1 MPKRQPCPH
10 TARNT
15 LVCPEDPGA
24 PSLLE
29 PLPRHLAIIMDG
41 NGRWAKQK
49 GLSRS
54 QGHKAGVETARK
66 IVTKCRELGIKHLTL
81 YTFSKENW
89 KRPAE
94 EVGYLFK
101 LLSHFLNKEFASLA
115 EQDIRLTV
123 LGEIEGIPAPTRQA
137 LQKACANSEQNR
149 SMRLN
154 LALNYSSRD
163 EIALACR
170 KLMEKGLSSADCTP
184 EALGAELYTAGQ
196 PDPDLLIRTS
206 GECRISNFMLFQC
219 AYSEF
224 YFTDTLWPDFNEQE
238 LLVALQDFS
247 KRQRRFGATGE

>member
-1 MPKRQPCPH
+1 
-10 TARNT
+10 
-15 LVCPEDPGA
+15 
-24 PSLLE
+24 
-29 PLPRHLAIIMDG
+29 MDG

-54 QGHKAGVETARK
+54 QGHRAGVETARN

-89 KRPAE
+89 KRPAD
-94 EVGYLFK
+94 EVGYLFN
-101 LLSHFLNKEFASLA
+101 LLGHFLDKEFASLA
-115 EQDIRLTV
+115 EQDIRLAV
-123 LGEIEGIPAPTRQA
+123 LGEIEGIPSPTRQA
-137 LQKACANSEQNR
+137 LQKACANSEHNR
-149 SMRLN
+149 SMQLN

-163 EIALACR
+163 EIARACR
-170 KLMEKGLSSADCTP
+170 KLMEQGLRPEDCTP
-184 EALGAELYTAGQ
+184 EAIGAKLYTAGQ

-224 YFTDTLWPDFNEQE
+224 YFTNTLWPDFNEQE
-238 LLVALQDFS
+238 LLMALENFA